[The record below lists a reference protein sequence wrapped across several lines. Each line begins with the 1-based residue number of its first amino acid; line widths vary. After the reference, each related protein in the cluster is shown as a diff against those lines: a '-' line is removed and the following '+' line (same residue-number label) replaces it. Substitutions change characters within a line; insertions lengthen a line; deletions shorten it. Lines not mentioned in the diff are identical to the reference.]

1 MAKIKFGMMMTD
13 ARGKLGGQVFSK
25 NRAGAYVRTKVTPVN
40 PQTAA
45 QSRVRSNLALFSGL
59 WNGLSEAERQSFN
72 SSVEA
77 WQTTDIFGDI
87 KKPSGKNLY
96 TKLNLNLRNSGQAPV
111 TTAPDKVEIPVFLD
125 TSATLSATADSITIA
140 GLFPG
145 SLGRYQ
151 IEATPPLNQG
161 VSFAKNRFRVIE
173 YVNQET
179 GTTADVYNSYV
190 AKFGEPASGDNIQ
203 FRIKFIAAN
212 GQAGPAYIL
221 KMVSA

>member
-25 NRAGAYVRTKVTPVN
+25 NRAGAYIRTKVTPVN

-45 QSRVRSNLALFSGL
+45 QSKVRSNLALFSAL
-59 WNGLSEAERQSFN
+59 WNDLTDAQRLSFN

-96 TKLNLNLRNSGQAPV
+96 TKLNLNLRNSGQAPI
-111 TTAPDKVEIPVFLD
+111 TTAPAKVEIPVFLD
-125 TSATLSATADSITIA
+125 ISATLSAGADSITIE
-140 GLFPG
+140 GLSPG
-145 SLGRYQ
+145 TDGLYQ
-151 IEATPPLNQG
+151 IEATPPLNKG

-173 YVNQET
+173 YVNQAPDAT
-179 GTTADVYNSYV
+179 VDVFASYV
-190 AKFGEPASGDNIQ
+190 AKFGEPQSGANIQ
-203 FRIKFIAAN
+203 FRIKFIAAT